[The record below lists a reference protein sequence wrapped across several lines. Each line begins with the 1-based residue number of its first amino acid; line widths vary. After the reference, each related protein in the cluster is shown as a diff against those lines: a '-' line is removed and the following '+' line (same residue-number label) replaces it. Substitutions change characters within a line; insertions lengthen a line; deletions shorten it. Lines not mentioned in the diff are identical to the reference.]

1 MNSDLV
7 QESVTNVTENTDAQ
21 SVEQI
26 EEGIELTDT
35 SFQNEEKKE
44 VKNYTDEELEK
55 IINDRV
61 NSILPTK
68 IEREK
73 RKMEKQYQKKLSEYE
88 ETKSILSAGLGTSD
102 ISEANK
108 KMREFYKEQG
118 IEIPQYQKPRY
129 SEDDEKALG
138 ELDAKKII
146 SLGYDEMQEEANRL
160 AEIGKDKMSSRE
172 KATFTAL
179 ATELTRQKQ
188 IKELAELGVSE
199 DIVNDSKFKEFASQF
214 TSKTP
219 MKNVYEMYTKI
230 YQTKPKY
237 EKMGS
242 MKNNS
247 KDNTDLDYFTPEDV
261 MKLSPSDWK
270 KPGVWDKVRASQK
283 KWK

>member
-44 VKNYTDEELEK
+44 DKNYTDEELEK

-118 IEIPQYQKPRY
+118 IEMP
-129 SEDDEKALG
+129 
-138 ELDAKKII
+138 
-146 SLGYDEMQEEANRL
+146 
-160 AEIGKDKMSSRE
+160 
-172 KATFTAL
+172 
-179 ATELTRQKQ
+179 
-188 IKELAELGVSE
+188 
-199 DIVNDSKFKEFASQF
+199 
-214 TSKTP
+214 
-219 MKNVYEMYTKI
+219 
-230 YQTKPKY
+230 
-237 EKMGS
+237 
-242 MKNNS
+242 
-247 KDNTDLDYFTPEDV
+247 
-261 MKLSPSDWK
+261 
-270 KPGVWDKVRASQK
+270 
-283 KWK
+283 